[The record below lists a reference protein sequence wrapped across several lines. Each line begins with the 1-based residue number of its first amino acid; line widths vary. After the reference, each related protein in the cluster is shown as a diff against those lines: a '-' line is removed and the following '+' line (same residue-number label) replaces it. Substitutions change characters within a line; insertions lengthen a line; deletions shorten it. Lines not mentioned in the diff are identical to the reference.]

1 MKIVVITNDEL
12 KEELLAQGMQQDVQV
27 EWQQEPNLIQDAV
40 AYIDLLFNESAER
53 IEKLKKLSAE
63 SGPRGSV
70 SGQSAIIIVNA
81 VSITLEE
88 LPPTFIRINGWNSF
102 LKRSVTEASGTD
114 IHKEAAENIFSFFN
128 KKIEWVPDVPGFI
141 TARVISM
148 IINEAFFTLNE
159 KVSTKEEID
168 TAMKLGTN
176 YPYGPFEWASI
187 IGLKKITGLLTI
199 LAETNSRYTPSA
211 LLQKEALS

>member
-12 KEELLAQGMQQDVQV
+12 KKELLAQGMQQDVQV
-27 EWQQEPNLIQDAV
+27 EWQQEPNLIKDAV

-70 SGQSAIIIVNA
+70 SGQAAIIIVNA